1 MEKRNYTLLKKGY
14 DYAAVKNGVAWFA
27 FIFTVIWLLVRL
39 PLHWLFYCIIIAIY
53 ISTMD
58 SYSMDYAV
66 SNFWI
71 QLLYGLFY
79 FTQGNKFYV
88 ERLVRKKY
96 KIIKKKVFA
105 KSKDEAIEKITGRVP
120 TQNFKGEYVY
130 GKKNKRK

>member
-1 MEKRNYTLLKKGY
+1 MAKRNYTLLKKGY
-14 DYAAVKNGVAWFA
+14 DYVAVKNGVAWFA

-39 PLHWLFYCIIIAIY
+39 PLHWLFYCTIIAIF
-53 ISTMD
+53 ITTMD
-58 SYSMDYAV
+58 TYSMDYVV

-71 QLLYGLFY
+71 QLLFGLFY

-105 KSKDEAIEKITGRVP
+105 KSKDGAIEKITGCVP
-120 TQNFKGEYVY
+120 TQNFKGELVY
-130 GKKNKRK
+130 AKKRK